1 MKKNNKR
8 INKGLFIAL
17 ILSIILI
24 LLIIYSREF
33 EMILDRFFTS
43 KSSEGSRTK
52 LSVYFIQHLWM
63 VFLSSSIAIVV
74 GVSLGIFVTTSYGS
88 EFKMLLL
95 KVASFGQAFPSPALL
110 ALTVPILGYGI
121 KGAIIALVIYALMP
135 IVYNVVIGIEE
146 VPDDMVDAA
155 KGMGMTEF
163 EIYTNVK
170 IPLALNVILGGIR
183 TALVINISAATLTA
197 AVGAGGLG
205 VLVVN
210 GVRTFDMV
218 LILEGSIPVTL
229 LAIIVDL
236 LLKEIQEN
244 LIWNA

>member
-1 MKKNNKR
+1 MKNKKNL
-8 INKGLFIAL
+8 IVIVILSL
-17 ILSIILI
+17 ILF
-24 LLIIYSREF
+24 LLVIYSKGF
-33 EMILDRFFTS
+33 EAVLNELFSS
-43 KSSEGSRTK
+43 KSSEGSRTP
-52 LSVYFIQHLWM
+52 LLTYFIEHIWM
-63 VFLSSSIAIVV
+63 VFLSSLIAIFIGVV
-74 GVSLGIFVTTSYGS
+74 LGIFVTTSYGA
-88 EFKMLLL
+88 EFKELLL

-121 KGAIIALVIYALMP
+121 EGALIALVIYALMP

-163 EIYTNVK
+163 EIYKNVK

-197 AVGAGGLG
+197 AIGSGGLG

-236 LLKEIQEN
+236 LLKEAQES

>member
-1 MKKNNKR
+1 MKENKKE
-8 INKGLFIAL
+8 IIVIFILA
-17 ILSIILI
+17 I
-24 LLIIYSREF
+24 LLLTLIVFSTEF
-33 EMILDRFFTS
+33 EELLNLVFTS
-43 KSSEGSRTK
+43 KNTGGSRTP
-52 LSVYFIQHLWM
+52 LSTYFIEHIWM
-63 VFLSSSIAIVV
+63 VFLSSMIAIVI
-74 GVSLGIFVTTSYGS
+74 GLTLGIFVTTSYGA
-88 EFKMLLL
+88 EFKELLL
-95 KVASFGQAFPSPALL
+95 KVASFGQSFPSPALL

-121 KGAIIALVIYALMP
+121 EGALIALVVYALMP
-135 IVYNVVIGIEE
+135 IIYNVVIGIEE
-146 VPDDMVDAA
+146 VPKDVIDAA

-163 EIYTNVK
+163 EIYLNVK

-197 AVGAGGLG
+197 AIGAGGLG

-236 LLKEIQEN
+236 TLKQIRFYYSD
-244 LIWNA
+244 LTS

>member
-1 MKKNNKR
+1 MKENKKE
-8 INKGLFIAL
+8 IIAIFILA
-17 ILSIILI
+17 ILL
-24 LLIIYSREF
+24 LVLIIYSKEF
-33 EMILDRFFTS
+33 EEVLNLVFTS
-43 KSSEGSRTK
+43 KNTGGSRTP
-52 LSVYFIQHLWM
+52 LSTYFIEHIWM
-63 VFLSSSIAIVV
+63 VFLSSMIAILI
-74 GVSLGIFVTTSYGS
+74 GLTLGIFVTTSYGA
-88 EFKMLLL
+88 EFKELLL
-95 KVASFGQAFPSPALL
+95 KIASFGQSFPSPALL

-121 KGAIIALVIYALMP
+121 EGALIALVVYALMP
-135 IVYNVVIGIEE
+135 IIYNVVIGIEE
-146 VPDDMVDAA
+146 VPKDVIDAA

-163 EIYTNVK
+163 EIYLNVK

-197 AVGAGGLG
+197 AIGAGGLG

-236 LLKEIQEN
+236 TLKQIRFYYSD
-244 LIWNA
+244 LSA

>member
-1 MKKNNKR
+1 MKENK
-8 INKGLFIAL
+8 KQ
-17 ILSIILI
+17 
-24 LLIIYSREF
+24 LLIIFALVAVLSLLIIFSREF
-33 EMILDRFFTS
+33 ELVLGQLFSS
-43 KSSEGSRTK
+43 KQGTGSRTP
-52 LSVYFIQHLWM
+52 LSTYFIEHIWM
-63 VFLSSSIAIVV
+63 VFLSSSIAIVI
-74 GVSLGIFVTTSYGS
+74 GVTLGIFVTTSYGA
-88 EFKMLLL
+88 EFKELLL

-121 KGAIIALVIYALMP
+121 KGALIALVIYALMP
-135 IVYNVVIGIEE
+135 IIYNVVIGIEE
-146 VPDDMVDAA
+146 VPANVIDAA

-163 EIYTNVK
+163 EIYLNVK

-197 AVGAGGLG
+197 AIGAGGLG

-236 LLKEIQEN
+236 IMKQASFYASELS
-244 LIWNA
+244 A